1 MIQQKFINYRYFSNS
16 NSNNRLVDLFNREHN
31 YLRMSL
37 TEKCNFRCT
46 YCMPLDGV
54 KLSEKSKLLTLNERK
69 RLIKIFSSSSLS
81 SSSSSSSSSS
91 IVQGFGFKKI
101 RFTGG
106 EPLLCENELIE
117 LIKYCKS
124 LSYDTIAITTNGYK
138 LNKLLPSLIDAGLNS
153 INISL
158 DTLQEDKF
166 QNITRRPG
174 RIVNKVLAS
183 IFHAASYKHVKVK
196 VNCVVKRGFNDDEI
210 QDFVKYFM
218 NNIDDHN
225 KSNNIDV
232 RFIEFMP
239 FQGNK
244 WNRNELVSYDEMVDI
259 LKHQIQP
266 YEYQYD
272 NDNNYNKNPEN
283 FDKNDTTKWFYTKK
297 NCKMRIGFITSMTK
311 HFCQTCNRLR
321 ITADGKLRLCLFG
334 KDGLNFIEFLRND
347 EITNQDI
354 IIKITDSMLLK
365 RKSLGGLGTS
375 TTTSNN
381 NNNNNNNLSNSS
393 KDNKKKNNDKKDN
406 LDKLG
411 QKLLSRPMVL
421 IGG

>member
-1 MIQQKFINYRYFSNS
+1 MIIYSFLKKTCTRKIPKISINQQFLLKIYKRQYTSNS
-16 NSNNRLVDLFNREHN
+16 YNKLVDLFNREHN

-69 RLIKIFSSSSLS
+69 RLIKIFSNSSGL
-81 SSSSSSSSSS
+81 
-91 IVQGFGFKKI
+91 GFKKI

-117 LIKYCKS
+117 LIKYSKS

-166 QNITRRPG
+166 QTITRRPG
-174 RIVNKVLAS
+174 RIINKVLAS
-183 IFHAASYKHVKVK
+183 IFHASSYNNVRVK
-196 VNCVVKRGFNDDEI
+196 VNCVVKRNFNDDEI
-210 QDFVKYFM
+210 QDFVNYFM
-218 NNIDDHN
+218 NN
-225 KSNNIDV
+225 SNNNSNIDV

-239 FQGNK
+239 FQGNE
-244 WNRNELVSYDEMVDI
+244 WNKNELVSYNEMTNI
-259 LKHQIQP
+259 LKNYIQP
-266 YEYQYD
+266 YEYQY
-272 NDNNYNKNPEN
+272 NNNNNIEL
-283 FDKNDTTKWFYTKK
+283 FDKNDTTKWFYTNKK
-297 NCKMRIGFITSMTK
+297 DSKMRVGFITSMTK

-334 KDGLNFIEFLRND
+334 KDGLSFIKYLRND

-354 IIKITDSMLLK
+354 IDKITDSMLLK

-375 TTTSNN
+375 NN
-381 NNNNNNNLSNSS
+381 KGKI
-393 KDNKKKNNDKKDN
+393 KDDKNKNDKDDPDKKDN

-411 QKLLSRPMVL
+411 EKLLSRPMVL